1 MPKKRTLHKDNPKE
15 KIGDGMRWKDKKF
28 KVYEMPLFL
37 EMALSIQRM
46 IYGVVNMVPNFTCF
60 SISLIQYRELPVR
73 WS

>member
-1 MPKKRTLHKDNPKE
+1 MPKTRTLHKDNPKE
-15 KIGDGMRWKDKKF
+15 KIGDWHEMERQKF
-28 KVYEMPLFL
+28 KVYEMPLFS